1 MLLLLLLLVSLSHS
15 TTPQAREADLTP
27 VDGMCVCVG
36 PSHSQDVYQQTHP
49 VLFSDRAIYVI
60 VFSLRAQSLSTAEL
74 TRHVMNVSVRC
85 KDAPILIVGTHAD
98 VVGGGGASVSL
109 ATLKQRFPQV
119 CVLAP
124 LPPPLPILSSCR
136 PTATNPQT
144 CLLLFLYIRHCYVP
158 VWPES
163 WMLCDCVA
171 PRRVI
176 DCEHCSTG
184 CVQRHWLQHERP
196 CE

>member
-1 MLLLLLLLVSLSHS
+1 M
-15 TTPQAREADLTP
+15 
-27 VDGMCVCVG
+27 
-36 PSHSQDVYQQTHP
+36 YQQTHP

-119 CVLAP
+119 RVRVAARYPPPPPTTPLATVHLHPAPPPHTWSFHQWP
-124 LPPPLPILSSCR
+124 LPLEHLRTPIAARTSTPVVMSCTCTPPHFADPR
-136 PTATNPQT
+136 P
-144 CLLLFLYIRHCYVP
+144 
-158 VWPES
+158 
-163 WMLCDCVA
+163 
-171 PRRVI
+171 
-176 DCEHCSTG
+176 
-184 CVQRHWLQHERP
+184 
-196 CE
+196 

>member
-1 MLLLLLLLVSLSHS
+1 M
-15 TTPQAREADLTP
+15 
-27 VDGMCVCVG
+27 
-36 PSHSQDVYQQTHP
+36 
-49 VLFSDRAIYVI
+49 LFSDRAIYVI

-124 LPPPLPILSSCR
+124 LPPPFPSYPPVDPPR
-136 PTATNPQT
+136 PTLKPASCCSCTSGIVT
-144 CLLLFLYIRHCYVP
+144 SLSGLSRGCCVTVLLHGV
-158 VWPES
+158 S
-163 WMLCDCVA
+163 
-171 PRRVI
+171 
-176 DCEHCSTG
+176 
-184 CVQRHWLQHERP
+184 
-196 CE
+196 